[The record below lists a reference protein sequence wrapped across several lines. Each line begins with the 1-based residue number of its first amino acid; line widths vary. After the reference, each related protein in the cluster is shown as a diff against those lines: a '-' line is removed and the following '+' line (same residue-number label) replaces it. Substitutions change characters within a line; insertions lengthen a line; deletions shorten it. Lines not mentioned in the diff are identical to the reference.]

1 MRCGVIARKVG
12 MTRVFADDG
21 SHVPV
26 TVLQMENCQVT
37 SVRNQDKDGYTALQV
52 GVGSRKVKNITK
64 AQRGQFAKAGVEPKA
79 KVAEFRVSDDAVME
93 IGTTLGA
100 NHYVKGQRVDVV
112 GISQGKG
119 FAGAMKRH
127 NFGGLR
133 ATHGVSIS
141 HRSHG
146 STGQNQDPGKV
157 FKGKKMAGHMG
168 AERVTTQNLEVVST
182 DPEEGLILI
191 RGAVPGS
198 KGGYVLVS
206 DALKAA
212 RPEKAP
218 FPAGLFGEAPAEEA
232 PVEEA
237 PAEQTP
243 ADETPVEEAKSEDVP
258 AEEAAAEAAGA
269 EEISADDAQS
279 DKTAQAAPAEEQ
291 ADDASPQNDAPEDD
305 GAKDEEKGE

>member
-1 MRCGVIARKVG
+1 MRCGVIAKKVG
-12 MTRVFADDG
+12 MTRVFAENG

-37 SVRNQDKDGYTALQV
+37 SVRNKDKDGYTALQV
-52 GVGSRKVKNITK
+52 GVGSRKVKNVSK
-64 AQRGQFAKAGVEPKA
+64 AQRGQFEKAGVTAKA
-79 KVAEFRVSDDAVME
+79 KVAEFRVSDDAVVE
-93 IGTTLGA
+93 VGTTLGA
-100 NHYVKGQRVDVV
+100 NHFVSGQKVDVV

-133 ATHGVSIS
+133 ASHGVSIS

-146 STGQNQDPGKV
+146 STGNNQDPGKV

-168 AERVTTQNLEVVST
+168 AARVTTQNLEVVAT
-182 DPEEGLILI
+182 DAEEGLILI

-198 KGGYVLVS
+198 KGGYVMVS

-212 RPEKAP
+212 RPDEAP
-218 FPAGLFGEAPAEEA
+218 FPAGLLEDAIAAAAAEEA

-237 PAEQTP
+237 QAEEATAEEAQ
-243 ADETPVEEAKSEDVP
+243 ADETPLEE
-258 AEEAAAEAAGA
+258 
-269 EEISADDAQS
+269 
-279 DKTAQAAPAEEQ
+279 APAEETSSDDAPA
-291 ADDASPQNDAPEDD
+291 ADDAAE
-305 GAKDEEKGE
+305 EEKGE

>member
-37 SVRNQDKDGYTALQV
+37 SARTNDIDGYTALQV
-52 GVGSRKVKNITK
+52 GVGTRKVKNVTK

-79 KVAEFRVSDDAVME
+79 KVAEFRVSEDAVIE
-93 IGTTLGA
+93 VGSTIGA
-100 NHYVKGQRVDVV
+100 NHYVNGQKVDVV
-112 GISQGKG
+112 GVSQGKG

-133 ATHGVSIS
+133 ASHGVSIS

-168 AERVTTQNLEVVST
+168 AERVTTQNLEIVAT
-182 DPEEGLILI
+182 DPAEGLILI

-198 KGGYVLVS
+198 KGGYVLIS
-206 DALKAA
+206 DALKAN
-212 RPEKAP
+212 RPDDAP
-218 FPAGLFGEAPAEEA
+218 FPAGLLADAVADEAPADAPQVEDTAAEEA
-232 PVEEA
+232 PAVEAVADDAAAPQDEA
-237 PAEQTP
+237 PA
-243 ADETPVEEAKSEDVP
+243 
-258 AEEAAAEAAGA
+258 AEGA
-269 EEISADDAQS
+269 
-279 DKTAQAAPAEEQ
+279 
-291 ADDASPQNDAPEDD
+291 N
-305 GAKDEEKGE
+305 DEEKGE